1 MRFAITSYSSNYYI
15 FDSHSLDVSQATEKG
30 YSMLLKFLTTEHVLN
45 FITTIYLVNN
55 QLQHVYENQFIF
67 FPEVKISIKK
77 RNLKSPDRIIGILS
91 FQLYEQSQ
99 YVNKKAEIIED
110 NCDQNCVNFMPTGKT
125 EY

>member
-15 FDSHSLDVSQATEKG
+15 FDSHSLDNVCQATEKG

-55 QLQHVYENQFIF
+55 QLQHVYENQFVF
-67 FPEVKISIKK
+67 FPEVKISIKR

-91 FQLYEQSQ
+91 FQLYAQSQ
-99 YVNKKAEIIED
+99 CVNKKADELF
-110 NCDQNCVNFMPTGKT
+110 QCV
-125 EY
+125 